1 MKETLSLILKGATMG
16 VAEVI
21 PGVSGGTLAFI
32 TGIYE
37 RLLNSINSINLKLV
51 VTLKNEGIKGV
62 WSKIDGNFLIKV
74 IFGMA
79 IGFIIGLKIIVGLL
93 ESHPIHIWS
102 FFFGLIIA
110 SIPLITKQVKRWGLI
125 EILFF
130 ILGFGIVYWITIASP
145 SSGSE
150 NLAMVF
156 LSGILGISAL
166 MLPGLSGSFVL
177 LLMGMYTI
185 IMPAIKDFLVNP
197 FGPELQIVIVFGL
210 GLLIGLFTFSKLLGY
225 TFDKYP
231 NQTLALLG
239 GFLLGSL
246 NKVWPWQHVTSTR
259 INSKGEEVVKFSESI
274 LPSTFSGLDENPL
287 YGTDPHVLSC
297 ILLMAVAV
305 VIIFSLDRFASKK

>member
-1 MKETLSLILKGATMG
+1 
-16 VAEVI
+16 
-21 PGVSGGTLAFI
+21 
-32 TGIYE
+32 
-37 RLLNSINSINLKLV
+37 
-51 VTLKNEGIKGV
+51 
-62 WSKIDGNFLIKV
+62 
-74 IFGMA
+74 MA

-150 NLAMVF
+150 HLAMVF

-210 GLLIGLFTFSKLLGY
+210 GLLIGLFTFSRLLGY

>member
-51 VTLKNEGIKGV
+51 GTLKNEGIKGV

-150 NLAMVF
+150 HLALVF

-305 VIIFSLDRFASKK
+305 VIIFSLDRFSSKK

>member
-1 MKETLSLILKGATMG
+1 MKETLRLILKGATMG
-16 VAEVI
+16 IAEVI

-37 RLLNSINSINLKLV
+37 RLLNSINAINFKLIV
-51 VTLKNEGIKGV
+51 LLKNEGFNDV
-62 WSKIDGNFLIKV
+62 WAKIDGNFLLKV
-74 IFGMA
+74 ILGMA
-79 IGFIIGLKIIVGLL
+79 VGFIIGLKIIVGLL

-130 ILGFGIVYWITIASP
+130 ILGFILVYWITITSP

-150 NLAMVF
+150 NLVMVF

-185 IMPAIKDFLVNP
+185 IMPAIKDFIVNP
-197 FGPELQIVIVFGL
+197 LGPELQLVVVFGL
-210 GLLIGLFTFSKLLGY
+210 GLLIGLFTFSRLLGF

-274 LPSTFSGLDENPL
+274 LPSTFSELDENPL
-287 YGTDPHVLSC
+287 YGTEPHVFTC
-297 ILLMAVAV
+297 ILLMALAV
-305 VIIFSLDRFASKK
+305 FLIFGLDRFSSKK

>member
-150 NLAMVF
+150 HLAMVF

>member
-130 ILGFGIVYWITIASP
+130 ILGFGIVYGITIASP

-150 NLAMVF
+150 HLAMVF

>member
-1 MKETLSLILKGATMG
+1 MG

-150 NLAMVF
+150 HLAMVF